1 MPSDQWP
8 SLQSQRDLI
17 LEDYDSETCW
27 GDRRQEIVFLGAS
40 MDEAAIVA
48 QLDTALL
55 KDDEMQRYEKQHAA
69 VNVSPDAL

>member
-1 MPSDQWP
+1 MPSDKWP
-8 SLQSQRDLI
+8 SLQSQKDQV
-17 LEDYDSETCW
+17 LEDFDPETSW

-55 KDDEMQRYEKQHAA
+55 TDDEMQRYEKQHAM
-69 VNVSPDAL
+69 VHVSPNTL